1 MRVNLLFGFLG
12 SGKTTLLRHLL
23 ANRPSDVKTAVIV
36 NEFGEVGVDGEIL
49 RGNDVDMVELNSGC
63 LCCTL
68 KGSLMM
74 AVEEL
79 RSKAKV
85 ERIIVEATGIAQPGD
100 LTETLRESSIN
111 LDLSIGP
118 LVTVVDA
125 AKFSKLVAVLGDF
138 YVDQIENADIVVLN
152 KADLVTPDILD
163 EVGRQIREINAN
175 ADILFAEQCDVDVGY
190 LLDRHPGGLLARG
203 QAPSISGTTRPGAGP
218 TDHEHVHHN
227 HVAPADSFVL
237 IAGGNPD
244 RTRVELFF
252 HELPDGVWRAK
263 GFMNIDGGPHL
274 IQYTMGQ
281 LELSPAGRPAN
292 EKIVFIGRNMNRTE
306 IEARFAFAKPN

>member
-1 MRVNLLFGFLG
+1 MPIKLL
-12 SGKTTLLRHLL
+12 S
-23 ANRPSDVKTAVIV
+23 
-36 NEFGEVGVDGEIL
+36 
-49 RGNDVDMVELNSGC
+49 
-63 LCCTL
+63 
-68 KGSLMM
+68 
-74 AVEEL
+74 
-79 RSKAKV
+79 
-85 ERIIVEATGIAQPGD
+85 
-100 LTETLRESSIN
+100 
-111 LDLSIGP
+111 
-118 LVTVVDA
+118 
-125 AKFSKLVAVLGDF
+125 
-138 YVDQIENADIVVLN
+138 
-152 KADLVTPDILD
+152 
-163 EVGRQIREINAN
+163 
-175 ADILFAEQCDVDVGY
+175 
-190 LLDRHPGGLLARG
+190 
-203 QAPSISGTTRPGAGP
+203 RPGAGP

-292 EKIVFIGRNMNRTE
+292 EKIVFIGRNMNRTA